1 MEPRRKL
8 LIAEDDDGFAKPLV
22 EFLCKK
28 GFDVVRVADGPSAM
42 SRIREA
48 DLCLFDVFLHGATGL
63 ELLAYV
69 RRIRPGVPVILMSGK
84 YPRMETDK
92 IKSEV
97 GADGFLCKPFAPE
110 ELLGM
115 IRVAFA

>member
-1 MEPRRKL
+1 MEPKRKL
-8 LIAEDDDGFAKPLV
+8 LIAEDDDGFARPLV
-22 EFLCKK
+22 EFFCKK

-48 DLCLFDVFLHGATGL
+48 DLCLFDVILPGVTGL

-69 RRIRPGVPVILMSGK
+69 RRNRPGVPVILMSGK
-84 YPRMETDK
+84 FAQKEAGR
-92 IKSEV
+92 IKTAV

-115 IRVAFA
+115 IHDAFV